1 MGPQLKKTISWTI
14 YIVIAICIVGGVLIP
29 AFITMIQPTF
39 FPEADISGFISWMQ
53 TASIWVSF
61 FSAALG
67 GFSVWQA
74 TRSEKETKAVL
85 DTIRQTINT
94 IKVGQDELASFLH
107 NPNFHY
113 GQLSMGETTWTQDT
127 VKE

>member
-1 MGPQLKKTISWTI
+1 MGSSLRKAIGWTI

-29 AFITMIQPTF
+29 AFVKMIQPTF
-39 FPEADISGFISWMQ
+39 FPQTDISGFSDWMQ
-53 TASIWVSF
+53 TSSIWVSF

-74 TRSEKETKAVL
+74 TRSEKETKVVL
-85 DTIRQTINT
+85 DAITQTMNT
-94 IKVGQDELASFLH
+94 IKCGQEEIASFLH

-113 GQLSMGETTWTQDT
+113 GQQKNSRESWTQDT